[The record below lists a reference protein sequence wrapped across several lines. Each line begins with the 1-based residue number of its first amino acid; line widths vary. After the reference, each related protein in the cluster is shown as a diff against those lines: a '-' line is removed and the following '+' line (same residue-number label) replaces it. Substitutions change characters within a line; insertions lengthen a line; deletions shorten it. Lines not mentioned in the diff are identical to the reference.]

1 METRSSPRA
10 PLVLAALV
18 ALVCTQQAAAAPPPR
33 GPAVIYDAIEAVG
46 PVLVANYAA
55 ELGALAAVK
64 GIAVL
69 PTVGGIDATINLY
82 SGASAEDFAPIEQN
96 ALPGLGLDW
105 DQALTHAKRNAGI
118 RDHVHTLVADYFAR
132 GTDALVLKRQMRLAA
147 EELLHR
153 IDQIA
158 ATAGSGVY
166 GSGEGDFSIRIEQFP
181 LGSFGQ
187 DTYEGRFRI
196 HFPVQEEDTGLT

>member
-1 METRSSPRA
+1 MRRLGSLLVS
-10 PLVLAALV
+10 LVLV
-18 ALVCTQQAAAAPPPR
+18 ASLCLPVRAAAGPP
-33 GPAVIYDAIEAVG
+33 VIFDAIEAVG

-55 ELGALAAVK
+55 ELAALAAAK
-64 GIAVL
+64 GVPVL
-69 PTVGGIDATINLY
+69 PTAGGIDATVTLY
-82 SGASAEDFAPIEQN
+82 LGQVAEDFGPVEQN

-105 DQALTHAKRNAGI
+105 DQILTHAHRNAGI
-118 RDHVHTLVADYFAR
+118 RDHVHQLVADYFAR
-132 GTDALVLKRQMRLAA
+132 GTDAVLLRKQMRLAA

-166 GSGEGDFSIRIEQFP
+166 GAGEDAFSIRIEQFP
-181 LGSFGQ
+181 IGTYGQ